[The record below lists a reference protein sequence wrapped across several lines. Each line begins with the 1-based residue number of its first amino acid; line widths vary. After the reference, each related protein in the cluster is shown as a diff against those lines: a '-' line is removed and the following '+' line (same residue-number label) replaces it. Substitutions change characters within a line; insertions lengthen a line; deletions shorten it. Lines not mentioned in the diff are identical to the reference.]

1 MTAVVSPTPSGAR
14 RIVGNT
20 ILLSI
25 GQGIGIVSMAV
36 WTVAVARRIGPD
48 TYGFYAFAQAVV
60 SVLVIFVSIGMDEV
74 TTRDVARHPERAR
87 SYLSTVARVK
97 VVLAAV
103 VLGGF
108 VAVSLAGDPTRGEAT
123 IVVLVSAMGAV
134 QALNSLM
141 MALLQAREVMHLF
154 VAGQATN
161 YVFTM
166 VSGVAAIALDRT
178 FAVVLWFSLVAS
190 LLQLAVTLYFVR
202 RRVTAGVGRDDF
214 PRLADVPA
222 VVKTAFPFAVVTIIT
237 VVHANMLIILLKAGS
252 YSDTSL
258 GHFAA
263 AQRLA
268 TLVLVVPSVVS
279 QVLIPAFSRAYAHD
293 RDQFKGMFD
302 RAYRYG
308 LFLSVPAGLVLAVV
322 APSLLVLVFGD
333 EYAAAGTTLRILVLV
348 VAGATGYVLAPAL
361 VAMDRQG
368 LVARLQALNL
378 AVTGVL
384 AFVLIDLMGA
394 EGAAWALVVG
404 AGWTLVVYSRIL
416 YKGLALPFPRVWAV
430 KAALAAVA
438 TAAVSRAAIEV
449 THFLLVLIVVA
460 PAAFLVVHALLR
472 TLDAEERRYVR
483 GLVVPGGKT

>member
-1 MTAVVSPTPSGAR
+1 VGVGVGVTAGR
-14 RIVGNT
+14 
-20 ILLSI
+20 
-25 GQGIGIVSMAV
+25 IVSMAV
-36 WTVAVARRIGPD
+36 WTVVVARRIGPD

-60 SVLVIFVSIGMDEV
+60 SVLVIFVSLGMDEV
-74 TTRDVARHPERAR
+74 TTRDVARRPGRGR
-87 SYLSTVARVK
+87 SYLGTVARVK
-97 VVLAAV
+97 VALSAL

-108 VAVSLAGDPTRGEAT
+108 VAVSLAGDPGRGEIA

-134 QALNSLM
+134 QALNALT
-141 MALLQAREVMHLF
+141 MALLQAHEAMHLF

-166 VSGVAAIALDRT
+166 VSGVVAIALDRT
-178 FAVVLWFSLVAS
+178 FAIVLVFSLVAS
-190 LLQLAVTLYFVR
+190 LLQLGLTLAFVR
-202 RRVTAGVGRDDF
+202 RKLAPRAGEDDAF

-222 VVKTAFPFAVVTIIT
+222 LARTALPFATVTIIT

-279 QVLIPAFSRAYAHD
+279 QVLIPAFSRTYAHD
-293 RDQFKGMFD
+293 PAQFKGMFE

-308 LFLSVPAGLVLAVV
+308 LFFSVPAAS
-322 APSLLVLVFGD
+322 A
-333 EYAAAGTTLRILVLV
+333 TLRVLVLV

-368 LVARLQALNL
+368 LVARLQSLNL
-378 AVTGVL
+378 VITGVL
-384 AFVLIDLMGA
+384 AFALIGRMGA

-404 AGWTLVVYSRIL
+404 AAWTLVAYSRIL
-416 YKGLALPFPRVWAV
+416 YKSLDLPYPGAWVTKTAIASAV
-430 KAALAAVA
+430 TAAACLAANE
-438 TAAVSRAAIEV
+438 AV
-449 THFLLVLIVVA
+449 H
-460 PAAFLVVHALLR
+460 FLVVLVLVAPVTYALAHALLR
-472 TLDAEERRYVR
+472 TLDADEWRYVR
-483 GLVVPGGKT
+483 SVVAPAPKP